1 MLVFFFF
8 FGLRTTVRNVINRNT
23 PEHIFFSIIAFQKRG
38 QATTEVGKQSIATQ
52 LCSKILCYTQVAGNF
67 LPLKNGVR
75 LTQQWREREKRDAWK
90 VSG

>member
-1 MLVFFFF
+1 MLLTEISQSIYF
-8 FGLRTTVRNVINRNT
+8 R
-23 PEHIFFSIIAFQKRG
+23 IIAFLKRG

-52 LCSKILCYTQVAGNF
+52 LRSQIFCYTQVAGNF

-75 LTQQWREREKRDAWK
+75 LTQQWWQREKRDAWK